1 MKRLLLLPIAVVLLA
16 TLAWADDPALPPTA
30 AERAQMFQRDR
41 ALIQVLVRG
50 GLRLAAE
57 EDPLGRADSCAD
69 LAEQLASEIRQA
81 AESRQGDRAAELGDH
96 LRALLNDGVDV
107 NLSGARNVIPPGSA
121 EEKKLQ
127 TVSKRAMNLKRFLDD
142 RLPQP

>member
-1 MKRLLLLPIAVVLLA
+1 MKRLWLLPIAAIFLT
-16 TLAWADDPALPPTA
+16 TLAWADDPSPAPSD

-81 AESRQGDRAAELGDH
+81 AESRQGDRAATLGDH

-107 NLSGARNVIPPGSA
+107 NLSGARS
-121 EEKKLQ
+121 
-127 TVSKRAMNLKRFLDD
+127 
-142 RLPQP
+142 